1 MAEGNLESYLSSARI
16 LVTSPLKN
24 TSLDKRVNSTRRYIT
39 FVNVYAHNRGA
50 PKCTKQ
56 TLTYLRRE
64 TDISTIIVGGF
75 NNPLTSIE
83 FTHRQKIE
91 HMPLND
97 KLDKMDL
104 TEIKHSI
111 QQQHKMHFFPVCMEH
126 SPG

>member
-1 MAEGNLESYLSSARI
+1 MYVPSIGL
-16 LVTSPLKN
+16 
-24 TSLDKRVNSTRRYIT
+24 
-39 FVNVYAHNRGA
+39 

-83 FTHRQKIE
+83 ITHRQKIE

>member
-1 MAEGNLESYLSSARI
+1 MYKA
-16 LVTSPLKN
+16 N
-24 TSLDKRVNSTRRYIT
+24 TNIPKERNRHQYDNSR
-39 FVNVYAHNRGA
+39 
-50 PKCTKQ
+50 
-56 TLTYLRRE
+56 
-64 TDISTIIVGGF
+64 GF

-83 FTHRQKIE
+83 ITHRQKIE